1 MFILYLIT
9 EPSHFLCDVS
19 KNLLTIKNVCIKLK
33 FQLQRKEGMTMDS
46 NITIEQISDLFDTKI
61 TQLKND
67 LELSLDEKLETKLEE
82 KLETKLEE
90 KLETK
95 LEEKLD
101 AKLDEKLDIKLDEK
115 LDAKFDKKLDAKFD
129 EKLSPIYNRLDNI
142 ENRLDNV
149 DNRLDNLD
157 DRLKNVE
164 LTQENKI
171 LPAINELTS
180 VYLSTYKTFE
190 KKSKQIDTLVEDVK
204 VIKLVLEDHSRKLQ
218 KIS

>member
-9 EPSHFLCDVS
+9 EPSHFLCDGS
-19 KNLLTIKNVCIKLK
+19 KNLLTVKNVCIKLK
-33 FQLQRKEGMTMDS
+33 FQLQRKEVMTMDS

-82 KLETKLEE
+82 KLD
-90 KLETK
+90 TK

-101 AKLDEKLDIKLDEK
+101 AK
-115 LDAKFDKKLDAKFD
+115 FD
-129 EKLSPIYNRLDNI
+129 EKLAPIYSHLNNI
-142 ENRLDNV
+142 DNRLDNV

-157 DRLKNVE
+157 GRLKNVE
-164 LTQENKI
+164 LVQENKI

-204 VIKLVLEDHSRKLQ
+204 VIKLVLKDHSRKLQ

>member
-1 MFILYLIT
+1 MD
-9 EPSHFLCDVS
+9 EPLHFLCDVTQ
-19 KNLLTIKNVCIKLK
+19 NLLTNKNMCIKLK
-33 FQLQRKEGMTMDS
+33 LQSQRKEVTAMDS

-61 TQLKND
+61 NQLKND

-82 KLETKLEE
+82 KLETILEE

-95 LEEKLD
+95 LDK
-101 AKLDEKLDIKLDEK
+101 KLDEKLDSKLDEK
-115 LDAKFDKKLDAKFD
+115 FDAKFDKKLN
-129 EKLSPIYNRLDNI
+129 PIYSHLNNIDNRLDNI
-142 ENRLDNV
+142 DNRLDNV
-149 DNRLDNLD
+149 DKRLDNLD

-190 KKSKQIDTLVEDVK
+190 KKSEQIDTLVEDVK
-204 VIKLVLEDHSRKLQ
+204 VIKLVLEDHSKKLQ

>member
-1 MFILYLIT
+1 MD
-9 EPSHFLCDVS
+9 EPLHFLCDVTQ
-19 KNLLTIKNVCIKLK
+19 NLLTNKNMCIKLK
-33 FQLQRKEGMTMDS
+33 LQSQRKEVTAMDS

-61 TQLKND
+61 NQLKND

-82 KLETKLEE
+82 KLETILEEKLETILEE

-95 LEEKLD
+95 LDK
-101 AKLDEKLDIKLDEK
+101 KLDEKLDSKLDEK
-115 LDAKFDKKLDAKFD
+115 FDAKFDKKLN
-129 EKLSPIYNRLDNI
+129 PIYSHLNNIDNRLDNI
-142 ENRLDNV
+142 DNRLDNV
-149 DNRLDNLD
+149 DKRLDNLD

-190 KKSKQIDTLVEDVK
+190 KKSEQIDTLVEDVK
-204 VIKLVLEDHSRKLQ
+204 VIKLVLEDHSKKLQ

>member
-1 MFILYLIT
+1 MFILYLTT
-9 EPSHFLCDVS
+9 ELSHFLCDVF

-33 FQLQRKEGMTMDS
+33 FQLQRKEVMTMNS

-90 KLETK
+90 KL
-95 LEEKLD
+95 D
-101 AKLDEKLDIKLDEK
+101 AKLDEKLDIKLDE
-115 LDAKFDKKLDAKFD
+115 KLDAKFD

>member
-1 MFILYLIT
+1 
-9 EPSHFLCDVS
+9 
-19 KNLLTIKNVCIKLK
+19 
-33 FQLQRKEGMTMDS
+33 MDS
-46 NITIEQISDLFDTKI
+46 NITIEQISNLFDTKI
-61 TQLKND
+61 EQLKID
-67 LELSLDEKLETKLEE
+67 LELSLETKLEE
-82 KLETKLEE
+82 KLATKLEE

-101 AKLDEKLDIKLDEK
+101 IKLDEKLDTKLEEKLDIKLDEK
-115 LDAKFDKKLDAKFD
+115 LDAKFD
-129 EKLSPIYNRLDNI
+129 EKLNPIY
-142 ENRLDNV
+142 
-149 DNRLDNLD
+149 NRLDNLD

-180 VYLSTYKTFE
+180 VYLSTYRTFE